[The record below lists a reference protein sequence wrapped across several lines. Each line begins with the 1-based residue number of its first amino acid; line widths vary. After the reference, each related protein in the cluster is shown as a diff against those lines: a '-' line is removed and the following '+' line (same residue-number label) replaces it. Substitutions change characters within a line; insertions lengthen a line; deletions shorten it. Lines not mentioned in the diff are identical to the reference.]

1 MAGLGNLW
9 QETATAR
16 IKAPAYPGGK
26 SVDLAIIGGGF
37 TGCSAALKAAE
48 QGVDVALL
56 EAETIGHG
64 GSGRNVGLVNAG
76 LWLPP
81 DTVCKTLGEGPGE
94 RLNQALA
101 GAPDLVF
108 ELIEQHGIDCEA
120 RRAGTLHLAHSA
132 KGLAGLQGRLAQM
145 QARNAPVTLLSADAT
160 RARTGT
166 AAFHGALHDA
176 RAGTIQP
183 LSYARGLAR
192 AAEKAGAKLYELSP
206 ALSVEYRDDHWS
218 IATKN
223 GPLMAK
229 MLLLAS
235 NAYHHRPADLPMPGV
250 TAVNY
255 FQLATEPLKN
265 DLAANILPGGEGCW
279 DSAMIMTSLRRDMA
293 GRVILGGIGDADRL
307 NINTNWA
314 ARKLA
319 CFFPQLR
326 GAKISHAWSG
336 RISMTADHLPRILRL
351 GPQGYAIFGYS
362 GRGIGPGTVF
372 GQAVAEALVA
382 ADESALPIIPVSAY
396 HEGFSSLKSAFYEA
410 GARLV
415 HLASARRS

>member
-1 MAGLGNLW
+1 MAGLGILW
-9 QETATAR
+9 QETAPSRAE
-16 IKAPAYPGGK
+16 APVYPGGK

-37 TGCSAALKAAE
+37 TGCSAALRAAE
-48 QGVDVALL
+48 QGLGVALL

-94 RLNQALA
+94 RLNQVLA

-132 KGLAGLQGRLAQM
+132 KGLSQLQGRLAQM
-145 QARNAPVTLLSADAT
+145 QTRGAPVTLLSADET

-166 AAFHGALHDA
+166 GVFHGALHDP

-183 LSYARGLAR
+183 LSYARGLAE
-192 AAEKAGAKLYELSP
+192 AAEKAGANIYEHSP
-206 ALSVEYRDDHWS
+206 VMS
-218 IATKN
+218 IEHRGGDWTLNTEN
-223 GPLMAK
+223 GPLKAK
-229 MLLLAS
+229 MLLLAC
-235 NAYHHRPADLPMPGV
+235 NAYPHGPADLPMPGV

-265 DLAANILPGGEGCW
+265 DLAANILPHGEGCW
-279 DSAMIMTSLRRDMA
+279 DSAMIMTSLRRDAA
-293 GRVILGGIGDADRL
+293 GRIILGGIGDTDSL
-307 NINTNWA
+307 NIQANWA
-314 ARKLA
+314 ERKLA
-319 CFFPQLR
+319 HFFPHLK
-326 GAKISHAWSG
+326 GTKITHSWSG

-362 GRGIGPGTVF
+362 GRGIGPGTMF
-372 GQAVAEALVA
+372 GRAVAEALIA
-382 ADESALPIIPVSAY
+382 ADEANLPVAPVAAY
-396 HEGFSSLKSAFYEA
+396 HEGFSGLKSAFYEV

-415 HLASARRS
+415 HLVSVRHM

>member
-1 MAGLGNLW
+1 MAGLGILW
-9 QETATAR
+9 RETAPSRAE
-16 IKAPAYPGGK
+16 APVYPGGK

-48 QGVDVALL
+48 EGLNVALL

-94 RLNQALA
+94 RLNQVLA

-108 ELIEQHGIDCEA
+108 ELINRHSINCEA

-132 KGLAGLQGRLAQM
+132 KGLNQLQGRLAQM
-145 QARNAPVTLLSADAT
+145 QARNAPVTFISADET
-160 RARTGT
+160 RTRTGS
-166 AAFHGALHDA
+166 AAFHGALHDP

-192 AAEKAGAKLYELSP
+192 AAEKAGANIYEHSP
-206 ALSVEYRDDHWS
+206 ALSIEHRGDDWVVN
-218 IATKN
+218 TEN
-223 GPLMAK
+223 GPLTAK
-229 MLLLAS
+229 KLLLAS
-235 NAYHHRPADLPMPGV
+235 NAYAHHSADMPMPGV
-250 TAVNY
+250 TMVNY
-255 FQLATEPLKN
+255 FQLATEPL
-265 DLAANILPGGEGCW
+265 DSRQATGILPGGEGCW
-279 DSAMIMTSLRRDMA
+279 DSALIMTSLRLDAA
-293 GRVILGGIGDADRL
+293 GRIILGGIGDTDGL
-307 NINTNWA
+307 NIQANWA
-314 ARKLA
+314 ERKLA
-319 CFFPQLR
+319 RYFPHLR
-326 GAKISHAWSG
+326 GTKITHAWSG

-372 GQAVAEALVA
+372 GRAVAEALNTG
-382 ADESALPIIPVSAY
+382 DESGLPVAPVVAY
-396 HEGFSSLKSAFYEA
+396 HEGFSGLKSVFYEL

-415 HLASARRS
+415 HLASVRPL